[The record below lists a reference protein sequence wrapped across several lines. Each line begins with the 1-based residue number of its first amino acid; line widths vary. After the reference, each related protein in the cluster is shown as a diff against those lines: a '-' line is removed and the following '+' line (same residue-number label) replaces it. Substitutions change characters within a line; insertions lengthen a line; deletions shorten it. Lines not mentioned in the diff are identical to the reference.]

1 MRGLR
6 AISKEFEAV
15 SEILSRIT
23 KIKKYIDSSDEDSF
37 ANNEMLQ
44 DAIIRQLEVI
54 GEASKR
60 VGEETRTNHPSFPWK
75 SFAGMRDRMTHQ
87 YDRVD
92 LQVVWDTVD
101 KELPSFEQIL
111 YDVYN
116 DLYEELKLVTLW
128 QNLSDED
135 QQILTIKGQTAISQF
150 QGKDYLVQL
159 KEDTLYCDLC
169 SNIKNSLANNSLF
182 ANYSRSVTE
191 DEAKQLS
198 YGKIVKIDNS
208 FLKYDLIK
216 SSLIEQNSYQ
226 IKLK

>member
-75 SFAGMRDRMTHQ
+75 SF
-87 YDRVD
+87 
-92 LQVVWDTVD
+92 
-101 KELPSFEQIL
+101 
-111 YDVYN
+111 VYPP
-116 DLYEELKLVTLW
+116 V
-128 QNLSDED
+128 
-135 QQILTIKGQTAISQF
+135 
-150 QGKDYLVQL
+150 
-159 KEDTLYCDLC
+159 
-169 SNIKNSLANNSLF
+169 
-182 ANYSRSVTE
+182 
-191 DEAKQLS
+191 
-198 YGKIVKIDNS
+198 
-208 FLKYDLIK
+208 FL
-216 SSLIEQNSYQ
+216 
-226 IKLK
+226 

>member
-75 SFAGMRDRMTHQ
+75 SFAGMRDRMTH
-87 YDRVD
+87 
-92 LQVVWDTVD
+92 
-101 KELPSFEQIL
+101 
-111 YDVYN
+111 
-116 DLYEELKLVTLW
+116 
-128 QNLSDED
+128 
-135 QQILTIKGQTAISQF
+135 
-150 QGKDYLVQL
+150 
-159 KEDTLYCDLC
+159 
-169 SNIKNSLANNSLF
+169 
-182 ANYSRSVTE
+182 
-191 DEAKQLS
+191 
-198 YGKIVKIDNS
+198 
-208 FLKYDLIK
+208 
-216 SSLIEQNSYQ
+216 
-226 IKLK
+226 